1 MVSKDGDI
9 MQSYVNRVSAWFRE
23 TYPDAV
29 IETVNAG
36 ISDTATNFG
45 LYRLE
50 QNLMNTVGHDM
61 PDLVFVEFTT
71 NDFGYETQGMAE
83 IKIQAE
89 SIFRNIWEHNP
100 YAEIVMISTNVYE
113 KAQSIAAYREVCEH
127 YGISFIDVGGPLQ
140 KLKIEKGNE
149 NEKSGCLYYT
159 ADNLHPSANGYQVYF
174 DIIKP
179 VLAENLIGG
188 EALINYRD
196 NLPNPLSD
204 KLIDNPA
211 VITADKLTLSGS
223 VGIMEG
229 KLYAGMYGTELNV
242 QRVGFE
248 NCYANITGESE
259 IMATFSNSALGI
271 LVDLSGVGFELE
283 WQVDGGEVKSFYV
296 NKNRF
301 AFQLYEHPQ
310 VFMLEHYLDN
320 TEHTVKIKFSSNSA
334 IKLGG
339 LIVNGGK

>member
-1 MVSKDGDI
+1 
-9 MQSYVNRVSAWFRE
+9 
-23 TYPDAV
+23 
-29 IETVNAG
+29 
-36 ISDTATNFG
+36 
-45 LYRLE
+45 
-50 QNLMNTVGHDM
+50 
-61 PDLVFVEFTT
+61 
-71 NDFGYETQGMAE
+71 
-83 IKIQAE
+83 
-89 SIFRNIWEHNP
+89 
-100 YAEIVMISTNVYE
+100 
-113 KAQSIAAYREVCEH
+113 
-127 YGISFIDVGGPLQ
+127 
-140 KLKIEKGNE
+140 
-149 NEKSGCLYYT
+149 
-159 ADNLHPSANGYQVYF
+159 
-174 DIIKP
+174 
-179 VLAENLIGG
+179 
-188 EALINYRD
+188 
-196 NLPNPLSD
+196 
-204 KLIDNPA
+204 
-211 VITADKLTLSGS
+211 
-223 VGIMEG
+223 MEG

-320 TEHTVKIKFSSNSA
+320 TEHTVKIKFSSNTA